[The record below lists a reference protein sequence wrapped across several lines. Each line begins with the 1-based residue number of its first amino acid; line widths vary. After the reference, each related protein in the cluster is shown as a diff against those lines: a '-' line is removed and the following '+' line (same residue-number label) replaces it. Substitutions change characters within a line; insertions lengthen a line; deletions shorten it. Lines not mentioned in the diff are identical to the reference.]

1 MSNEVKYE
9 SRKDPTAMGMGQ
21 DSGMVDLDRNR
32 MDATPCLSD
41 GSLPEYESLALFH
54 GRREIL
60 IRHGE
65 AVYRLKITRQ
75 GKLILNK

>member
-9 SRKDPTAMGMGQ
+9 SRKDPATMGMGH
-21 DSGMVDLDRNR
+21 DGAMVELDRNR
-32 MDATPCLSD
+32 IGGTPCLSD
-41 GSLPEYESLALFH
+41 GSLPEYESPALFQ